1 MDNYDIAEQFSLLG
15 KLIDIHGDDPFKSKN
30 YANIAFQ
37 LERVEK
43 PITEMTLNE
52 ISAIKGVGKSSAQKL
67 MACVQHGS
75 LAALDEYL
83 AKTPEGILTL
93 LRIKGIGPKKI
104 NTIWKQLEVETPGEL
119 LYACN
124 ENRLTMYKGF
134 GAKTQQNIKEAL
146 VFYFKNMGQY
156 LYAEGVDAFES
167 ITKQFATY
175 NLTSLKEVGAFTQ
188 QENVF
193 KTFNWVLS
201 EQDWASPK
209 LQDIVHATTN
219 NNDGDAVWDT
229 PEGANHIFHITKTP
243 VKTAF
248 EKTCSEAFLTAFKNT
263 FGDIPNVDN
272 EEELFERNNIPF
284 IPAYQRYFAQA
295 LNIYISNAHNS
306 IIQPAQIK
314 GMIHNHSTWSDGV
327 HTLEKM
333 AKACI
338 EKGYEYLVISD
349 HSRAAAYA
357 GGLQP
362 DRIKAQQEEINALN
376 ASYTNFK
383 IFKSIECDILVDGRL
398 DYDDAILSS
407 FDLVIASVHSSLRM
421 TEEKAME
428 RLLKAIENPFTT
440 ILGHPTGRLLLSRKG
455 YPLAYEKL
463 FEACAKHNVVVEL
476 NAHPRRLDIDW
487 QYIPLA
493 LQYGLQIS
501 IDPDAHSIEGFDDV
515 LFGTIAARKGLLPTA
530 KNISSLSLIEFEQWL
545 STCKP

>member
-1 MDNYDIAEQFSLLG
+1 MDNYDIAEQFALLG

-43 PITEMTLNE
+43 PIAEMPIEE
-52 ISAIKGVGKSSAQKL
+52 ISVIKGVGKSSAQKIMECL
-67 MACVQHGS
+67 QKGS
-75 LAALDEYL
+75 LTALDEYI

-93 LRIKGIGPKKI
+93 LNIKGIGPKKI

-146 VFYFKNMGQY
+146 EFYFKNIGQY
-156 LYAEGVDAFES
+156 LYAEGVDAYDS
-167 ITKQFATY
+167 ITKQLASY
-175 NLTSLKEVGAFTQ
+175 NLTRIQEVGAFTQ

-201 EQDWASPK
+201 EQDWAAPA
-209 LQDIVHATTN
+209 LQEIVHATTP
-219 NNDGDAVWDT
+219 NNDGDAEWNT
-229 PEGANHIFHITKTP
+229 PEGPNHIFHITKTP
-243 VKTAF
+243 IKTAF
-248 EKTCSEAFLTAFKNT
+248 EKTCSERFLTAFKNE
-263 FGDIPNVDN
+263 FGDIPNVEN
-272 EEELFERNNIPF
+272 EEEIFEKNNIPF
-284 IPAYQRYFAQA
+284 IPAYHRYFAQA
-295 LNIYISNAHNS
+295 LNIYKSNAHNS
-306 IIQPAQIK
+306 IIQPRQIK

-338 EKGYEYLVISD
+338 DKGYEYLVISD
-349 HSRAAAYA
+349 HSQAASYA

-362 DRIKAQQEEINALN
+362 DRIKAQHEEINTLN
-376 ASYTNFK
+376 ASFNTFK
-383 IFKSIECDILVDGRL
+383 IFKSIECDILIDGRL
-398 DYDDAILSS
+398 DYDDNILSS
-407 FDLVIASVHSSLRM
+407 FDLIIASVHSSLRM

-428 RLLKAIENPFTT
+428 RILKAVQNPFTN

-463 FEACAKHNVVVEL
+463 FETCAKHKVAVEL

-493 LQYGLQIS
+493 LQHGLHIS

-515 LFGTIAARKGLLPTA
+515 LYGTIAARKGLLPTE
-530 KNISSLSLIEFEQWL
+530 KNISSLSLIEFEHWL
-545 STCKP
+545 STFKK